1 MPAPSS
7 RLLYEP
13 KQYDLHGLE
22 GISDQTLTTHF
33 ALYEGYVK
41 ETNNLTTRIRSLLA
55 DGQIDQE
62 EQPDYS
68 ELKRRYGF
76 EYNGMVLHEYY
87 FDNLMQHGSPAPGA
101 RSPFRQSAEDSF
113 GTYETWKVDFVGVG
127 KMRGV
132 GWAVCYLNPY
142 NGRLTNHWITLHESG
157 NIAGFIPILVM
168 DVWEHAFILDY
179 KPSERGSYIDSF
191 FENLNWSTVEQRM
204 QRLVA
209 PVSSPGLA

>member
-1 MPAPSS
+1 MHVAPSP
-7 RLLYEP
+7 RLYEA
-13 KQYDLHGLE
+13 KQYELHGLQ
-22 GISDQTLTTHF
+22 GISDRTLETHF

-41 ETNNLTTRIRSLLA
+41 EANNLTTRIRNLLA

-62 EQPDYS
+62 EQPGYS

-87 FDNLMQHGSPAPGA
+87 FANLMMHGSPDPDAE
-101 RSPFRQSAEDSF
+101 SPFRKAAVESF
-113 GTYETWKVDFVGVG
+113 GSYEIWKLDFVGVG

-179 KPSERGSYIDSF
+179 KPSERGSYIDAF
-191 FENLNWSTVEQRM
+191 FENVCWHTVEDRIQHS
-204 QRLVA
+204 VT
-209 PVSSPGLA
+209 PTVPGLG

>member
-1 MPAPSS
+1 MHVSS
-7 RLLYEP
+7 SPRLYEA
-13 KQYDLHGLE
+13 KTYDFHGLQ
-22 GISDQTLTTHF
+22 GISDRTLETHF

-41 ETNNLTTRIRSLLA
+41 EANNLTTRIRNLLA
-55 DGQIDQE
+55 DGRIDQE
-62 EQPDYS
+62 EQPGYS

-87 FDNLMQHGSPAPGA
+87 FGNLMMHGSPDPPAE
-101 RSPFRQSAEDSF
+101 SPFRQAAVESF
-113 GTYETWKVDFVGVG
+113 GTYEIWKVDFIGVG

-157 NIAGFIPILVM
+157 NIAGFIPLLVM

-179 KPSERGSYIDSF
+179 KPSERGSYIESF
-191 FENLNWSTVEQRM
+191 FENVCWKTVERRM
-204 QRLVA
+204 QRSATPTVPA
-209 PVSSPGLA
+209 LA

>member
-1 MPAPSS
+1 MYAPPSS
-7 RLLYEP
+7 RLYEA
-13 KQYDLHGLE
+13 KTYELHGLQ
-22 GISDQTLTTHF
+22 GISDRTLETHF
-33 ALYEGYVK
+33 SLYEGYVK
-41 ETNNLTTRIRSLLA
+41 EANNLTTRIRNLLA
-55 DGQIDQE
+55 DGHIDQE
-62 EQPDYS
+62 EQPGYS

-87 FDNLMQHGSPAPGA
+87 FDNLTRQGSPDPGA
-101 RSPFRQSAEDSF
+101 QSPFRKAAEDSF

-157 NIAGFIPILVM
+157 NIAGFVPMLVM

-179 KPSERGSYIDSF
+179 KPSERGSYIESF
-191 FENLNWSTVEQRM
+191 FANINWSTVEHRIQRS
-204 QRLVA
+204 VA
-209 PVSSPGLA
+209 PTSIPALA